1 MKSWEESD
9 ERFKLEEIDLDKVRS
24 GDINNDLVAK
34 MLHNLLVYQQE
45 LEQQN
50 EALRM
55 THLRLNDA
63 LQVSHSYFEDAP
75 LGYLICNE
83 RGQVLLCNEA
93 ATNMFNVSRQ
103 GMINKDL
110 RTFID
115 ESCQDRLYFCWREA
129 SNEGKASVS
138 KIKLKCSLNEIYVK
152 VIITKNNSKDP
163 PNYRVAFL
171 DITSEVNY
179 MSKIQH
185 LNYHD
190 GLTGLHNSRFV
201 EMQLARYEKEKRLP
215 LTVILADVDGLKLIN
230 DTFGHSEG
238 DRLIQTTGRILKE
251 FASDD
256 DVVARR
262 SGDEFII
269 VSPDKDAWDIKRL
282 VAKIRS
288 KAEKIT
294 LNDIPLSISLGWS
307 IRKSDEEPI
316 SKIVKEA
323 EDKMYAKKLA
333 DRSLYRDRILIAVRE
348 KLYNLNSYEQEHAEG
363 VAYLAEAIAK
373 KIGLDENQVSM
384 ARTAGLLHDIGK
396 IAIEN
401 EILEHNRR
409 LSNFEKSIVQSHCE
423 MGYRLLNSIFDM
435 NEIARIVLSHHE
447 RVDGRG
453 YPYGLKGNQIAIISK
468 ILCISDALDSMISD
482 RPFRSKLSLERVL
495 KELKR
500 GEGKQFDE
508 EIVKVIINMTMDD
521 KSELSAYIKD
531 RYN

>member
-348 KLYNLNSYEQEHAEG
+348 KLYNLNSYEQEHAE
-363 VAYLAEAIAK
+363 
-373 KIGLDENQVSM
+373 
-384 ARTAGLLHDIGK
+384 
-396 IAIEN
+396 
-401 EILEHNRR
+401 
-409 LSNFEKSIVQSHCE
+409 
-423 MGYRLLNSIFDM
+423 
-435 NEIARIVLSHHE
+435 
-447 RVDGRG
+447 
-453 YPYGLKGNQIAIISK
+453 
-468 ILCISDALDSMISD
+468 
-482 RPFRSKLSLERVL
+482 
-495 KELKR
+495 
-500 GEGKQFDE
+500 
-508 EIVKVIINMTMDD
+508 
-521 KSELSAYIKD
+521 
-531 RYN
+531 